1 LSWYPGQQHKR
12 GLWRKDEPGRSG
24 SADFL
29 DLEKTD
35 QILSYLCVK
44 YLNVLK
50 MEADEWAEGKAEE
63 REAT

>member
-12 GLWRKDEPGRSG
+12 GLWRSRDAAALRISSIWKRQTKFYP
-24 SADFL
+24 
-29 DLEKTD
+29 
-35 QILSYLCVK
+35 IYVK